1 MDNSLLTIDHSQ
13 FTIFGARKME
23 QKKKPRI
30 AILGTRGYPT
40 VYSGYETWLKELCD
54 HLHDQYE
61 IHVYCHRSF
70 FKEKPKMVNG
80 VWLHYIPS
88 IETKILSQ
96 ITNSSIATLHALF
109 MNYDLYFFVN
119 MANGPFGA
127 FLHFFGKRT
136 AINTDGIE
144 WDRPKWK
151 GLGGKY
157 FRWAA
162 GVAARFMDVLV
173 TDAYGM
179 QNFYRK
185 HFQSDSVMIA
195 YGAHVTESH
204 KPELIEQYGLKK
216 DDYYLTVGRLIPDN
230 HVEEIVTG
238 FMKCNSP
245 KKLVVV
251 GGVTYKDEFAT
262 RMKAMASEKIIFT
275 DYVRDQQL
283 LMELYANSYC
293 YIHGHAFGGTNPAL
307 LKALA
312 YGCCVLAH
320 DNKFNRETLQDDK
333 HGYYFH
339 GTPDELKIAVEKI
352 DVMNEEVLQK
362 KAISRQRITENFTW
376 EKICRQY
383 DELFQKLITDKKWEM
398 NKGTWREEKQ

>member
-1 MDNSLLTIDHSQ
+1 MSEK
-13 FTIFGARKME
+13 R
-23 QKKKPRI
+23 KPRI

-54 HLHDQYE
+54 HLSDKYE
-61 IHVYCHRSF
+61 FHVYCHRSF
-70 FKEKPKMVNG
+70 FKEKPRVVNG
-80 VWLHYIPS
+80 VRCYYIPS
-88 IETKILSQ
+88 IEKKIFSQFSHSSLS
-96 ITNSSIATLHALF
+96 TTHALLK
-109 MNYDLYFFVN
+109 NYDLYFFVN

-127 FLHFFGKRT
+127 VLNLFGKRT

-162 GVAARFMDVLV
+162 GVATRNFDVLV

-179 QNFYRK
+179 QNFYLNNFK
-185 HFQSDSVMIA
+185 AESEMIA
-195 YGAHVTESH
+195 YGAYVRESSQ
-204 KPELIEQYGLKK
+204 PQLIEQYGLKK
-216 DDYYLTVGRLIPDN
+216 DEYYLIVGRLIPDN

-238 FMKCNSP
+238 FYKTNSK

-251 GGVTYKDEFAT
+251 GGVPYKDEFAT
-262 RMKAMASEKIIFT
+262 KMKAMGSDRVIFT

-283 LMELYANSYC
+283 LLELYANSYC
-293 YIHGHAFGGTNPAL
+293 YIHGHAYGGTNPAL

-320 DNKFNRETLQDDK
+320 DNKFNRETLLDEK
-333 HGYYFH
+333 HGFYFD
-339 GTPDELKIAVEKI
+339 GTPDHLFHSVEKM
-352 DVMNEEVLQK
+352 DGMSEQVLEK
-362 KAISRQRITENFTW
+362 KKISRQRITENYTW

-383 DELFQKLITDKKWEM
+383 DELFEKMITDKKWKRNTHSFSS
-398 NKGTWREEKQ
+398 NKG